1 MTLKELYDKAKQE
14 PTPAMNFIKEVMA
27 VTHKSEITV
36 RRWLAGE
43 VVPDALTC
51 AVLAEHFGCD
61 PKELFEKA

>member
-1 MTLKELYDKAKQE
+1 
-14 PTPAMNFIKEVMA
+14 MNFIKEVMA

-51 AVLAEHFGCD
+51 VVLAEHFGCN